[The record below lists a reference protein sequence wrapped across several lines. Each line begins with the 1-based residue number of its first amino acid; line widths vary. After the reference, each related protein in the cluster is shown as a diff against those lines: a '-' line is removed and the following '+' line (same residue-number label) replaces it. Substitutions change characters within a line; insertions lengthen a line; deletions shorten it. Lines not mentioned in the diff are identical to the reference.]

1 MRDKERKR
9 SKKDKEAREKQQVKD
24 TKRVRKREASR
35 KDNMIAAAAATM
47 GNRGTQLSDYVSD
60 RKKAQSNKV
69 FNVTGLT
76 GALKGEKE
84 GDLGV
89 NLDNSEY
96 VTTTSER
103 NAQKIDHYFENKKS
117 EKLRLAE
124 LEAQKKR
131 IAETPENGDND
142 EGDVLALP
150 SEQVDGSHVTAQQSE
165 ASEEQNPHV
174 VAEQRPT
181 SIQVEAQQSDASE
194 KTDAYEEKSF
204 SRKEIFRQRYESL
217 PEEDREAWLK
227 KSNEVA
233 KKAIENIR
241 KKKGR
246 RMSDRNRITPT
257 AVCVAIDMRT
267 GKVLSVG
274 FSGRDDY
281 PSELDFLPI
290 VDKLQQRIDAVK
302 EEAAN
307 DPTNKKD
314 RRERK
319 SYMDWSAENCAEV
332 DAVNKA
338 LTQALKKDKNL
349 EIKDIFLNT
358 RRVKRDG
365 RSKPQGVYIPPCE
378 NCQRTFHD
386 AVFLPFEG
394 IQNIYD
400 QTE

>member
-1 MRDKERKR
+1 M
-9 SKKDKEAREKQQVKD
+9 A
-24 TKRVRKREASR
+24 
-35 KDNMIAAAAATM
+35 
-47 GNRGTQLSDYVSD
+47 
-60 RKKAQSNKV
+60 
-69 FNVTGLT
+69 
-76 GALKGEKE
+76 
-84 GDLGV
+84 
-89 NLDNSEY
+89 
-96 VTTTSER
+96 
-103 NAQKIDHYFENKKS
+103 
-117 EKLRLAE
+117 
-124 LEAQKKR
+124 
-131 IAETPENGDND
+131 
-142 EGDVLALP
+142 
-150 SEQVDGSHVTAQQSE
+150 AQQSD
-165 ASEEQNPHV
+165 ASEAQNPHV

-307 DPTNKKD
+307 DLTNTDKHRKKQ
-314 RRERK
+314 
-319 SYMDWSAENCAEV
+319 SYKDWPVDNCAEV

-338 LTQALKKDKNL
+338 LMRDETL
-349 EIKDIFLNT
+349 EIKDIFINT
-358 RRVKRDG
+358 RRISPNKSKKRKKLAG
-365 RSKPQGVYIPPCE
+365 AYEPPCE